1 MGLMGETGASCF
13 LPVLPEVLGCI
24 KLRQKD
30 SRAALAALG
39 LVAEPRAKVALSV
52 NSAETPHI

>member
-1 MGLMGETGASCF
+1 MGETGASCF
-13 LPVLPEVLGCI
+13 LPVLAEVLGYV

-30 SRAALAALG
+30 SSAGLAALG

-52 NSAETPHI
+52 NSAEMPQI